1 MEKIQNTIGLTR
13 KLRLSFSLR
22 NKYMSYNERIIFK
35 EDKMMASIIG
45 ASLHFIVSVDKFV
58 ELRKE
63 YKQIKYEERM
73 RIRVML

>member
-1 MEKIQNTIGLTR
+1 
-13 KLRLSFSLR
+13 
-22 NKYMSYNERIIFK
+22 MSYNERIIFK

-73 RIRVML
+73 RTRVML

>member
-1 MEKIQNTIGLTR
+1 
-13 KLRLSFSLR
+13 
-22 NKYMSYNERIIFK
+22 MSYNERSIFK

-45 ASLHFIVSVDKFV
+45 ASLHFIVSVYKFV

-73 RIRVML
+73 RIRGML